1 MAKTIITDGTVTA
14 TTELSVEEVVARI
27 DAAKD
32 ETPELKN
39 GEDEEDTD
47 NDELS
52 VNDFDLL
59 EGKVKTDEEE
69 KELADAVLAAL
80 RNNDKL
86 IEIVKEMLSDKDAID
101 SIPDEIKEGVD
112 MSEVLSYENMLSIV
126 AESIAKL
133 HRFGMETASFAV
145 VTLTVLARAD
155 SALTVG
161 YLNNIMERSLVFKL
175 MMGFGDFF
183 NKLKK

>member
-1 MAKTIITDGTVTA
+1 MAKTIITDGTMTA
-14 TTELSVEEVVARI
+14 TTELSVEEVVALI
-27 DAAKD
+27 DATKD
-32 ETPELKN
+32 EDTELEN
-39 GEDEEDTD
+39 EDDDT
-47 NDELS
+47 DELS
-52 VNDFDLL
+52 VNDFDAL
-59 EGKVKTDEEE
+59 EGKVETDEEE
-69 KELADAVLAAL
+69 KELADAVLTAL

-101 SIPDEIKEGVD
+101 SVPDKIKEGVD
-112 MSEVLSYENMLSIV
+112 MSEALSYENMLSIV

-145 VTLTVLARAD
+145 VTIAVLARVD

-161 YLNNIMERSLVFKL
+161 YLSKIMERSLVFKL

-183 NKLKK
+183 DKLKK